1 MVSSV
6 IIPPNTALVDRNGR
20 VTPEWYRYFVS
31 IIRDLLAGTRG
42 LEEVLLS
49 ATGVVTDYGDDTTP
63 DLLGMAVAPENAPDM
78 LPPVQVPYAA
88 EDSLPSVTHA
98 QVNVDETPG
107 LIEQTGFDSFTKRA
121 MGVANATDVLTRAD
135 GDGRYIIG
143 GGAVSANIRQVTSS
157 PTLAADDHTLLCDAT
172 GGAITVALPSAASS
186 AKRILAIK
194 KVDAGINAV
203 TIDPNGAELIDGAAS
218 LSLLTQWQAIMIQ
231 CDGAAW
237 FVI

>member
-1 MVSSV
+1 MASSV
-6 IIPPNTALVDRNGR
+6 INPPNTALVDSNGR

-49 ATGVVTDYGDDTTP
+49 ATGVVTDYGDDTT
-63 DLLGMAVAPENAPDM
+63 PDM

-186 AKRILAIK
+186 AKRILTIK

>member
-1 MVSSV
+1 MASSV
-6 IIPPNTALVDRNGR
+6 INPPNTALVDRNGR

-49 ATGVVTDYGDDTTP
+49 ATGVVTDYGDDTT
-63 DLLGMAVAPENAPDM
+63 PDM

-186 AKRILAIK
+186 AKRILTIK

>member
-1 MVSSV
+1 MASSV
-6 IIPPNTALVDRNGR
+6 INPPNTALVDSNGR
-20 VTPEWYRYFVS
+20 VSPEWYRYFVS

-49 ATGVVTDYGDDTTP
+49 ATGVVTDYGDDTT
-63 DLLGMAVAPENAPDM
+63 PDM

-186 AKRILAIK
+186 AKRILTIK

>member
-1 MVSSV
+1 MASSV
-6 IIPPNTALVDRNGR
+6 INPPNTALVDRNGR

-63 DLLGMAVAPENAPDM
+63 DL

>member
-1 MVSSV
+1 MASSV
-6 IIPPNTALVDRNGR
+6 INPPNTALVDSNGR

-63 DLLGMAVAPENAPDM
+63 DL

>member
-1 MVSSV
+1 MASSV
-6 IIPPNTALVDRNGR
+6 INPPNTALVDSNGR

-63 DLLGMAVAPENAPDM
+63 DL

-186 AKRILAIK
+186 AKRILTIK